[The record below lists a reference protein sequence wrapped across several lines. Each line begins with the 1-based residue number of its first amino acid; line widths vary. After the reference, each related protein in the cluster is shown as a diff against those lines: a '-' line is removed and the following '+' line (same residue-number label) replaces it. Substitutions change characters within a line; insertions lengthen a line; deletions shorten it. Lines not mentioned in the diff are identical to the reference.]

1 MLFNIMKGYFNLYNY
16 KEQKKIN
23 KKNIPIRFRKL
34 SILNIFVSKAE
45 IKHTNSKVIIT
56 IYIYNRQKKYLMN
69 KLNNIKIL
77 KELKERIKLIEK
89 QNFKITELIEK
100 EKYLISRDIMYNNIY
115 SYEDKRYKDFI
126 KKSLEKEI
134 LTIYIRQLIHFNK
147 SKFEDT
153 YLCKLSNIIKKI
165 YDKDIEFNIINLK
178 YVHLNSDILTELIAL
193 KLRRN
198 KNYIIKVLKKCFK
211 IVKISSLYK
220 VTLTNF
226 LKKELNRKILFF
238 NKDYINIYLYNLLS
252 LNKKIESNNFV
263 DLFLNSLK
271 YKEINGLR
279 LEAKGRLSKRRTASK
294 SIFKFKYKGN
304 LKNIDSSYKGLST
317 VILRGYLKPNIQYTK
332 LNSKTR
338 NGSFGIKG

>member
-1 MLFNIMKGYFNLYNY
+1 
-16 KEQKKIN
+16 
-23 KKNIPIRFRKL
+23 
-34 SILNIFVSKAE
+34 
-45 IKHTNSKVIIT
+45 
-56 IYIYNRQKKYLMN
+56 MN
-69 KLNNIKIL
+69 KLDNIKIL
-77 KELKERIKLIEK
+77 KELKERVKLIEK
-89 QNFKITELIEK
+89 QNFKITGLIEK
-100 EKYLISRDIMYNNIY
+100 EKYLISYDMMYNNIY

-134 LTIYIRQLIHFNK
+134 LTIYIRQLLHFNK

-211 IVKISSLYK
+211 IIKISSLYK
-220 VTLTNF
+220 VTLTSS

-252 LNKKIESNNFV
+252 LNKKIETNNFV

-279 LEAKGRLSKRRTASK
+279 LEAKGRLSKSSTASK
-294 SIFKFKYKGN
+294 SIFNFKYKGN
-304 LKNIDSSYKGLST
+304 LKNIDSSY
-317 VILRGYLKPNIQYTK
+317 
-332 LNSKTR
+332 
-338 NGSFGIKG
+338 